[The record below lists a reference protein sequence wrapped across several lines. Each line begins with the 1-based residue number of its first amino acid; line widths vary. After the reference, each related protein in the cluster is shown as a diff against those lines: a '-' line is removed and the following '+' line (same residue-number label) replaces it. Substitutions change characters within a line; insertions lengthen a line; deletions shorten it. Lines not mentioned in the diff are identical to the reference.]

1 MMRIRA
7 KHVPEGQARE
17 RKKEGKPACLGA
29 HVEKT
34 RFRRTGLV
42 ESEGQWADLAIP
54 PRGTQ
59 HTKLGKL
66 RVSQD
71 KSS

>member
-1 MMRIRA
+1 MMRRRA
-7 KHVPEGQARE
+7 KRVQEGQARE
-17 RKKEGKPACLGA
+17 RKKEGKPAYFGA

-34 RFRRTGLV
+34 RFRRTWLV
-42 ESEGQWADLAIP
+42 KSEKERADLATP

-59 HTKLGKL
+59 HKKLEKL